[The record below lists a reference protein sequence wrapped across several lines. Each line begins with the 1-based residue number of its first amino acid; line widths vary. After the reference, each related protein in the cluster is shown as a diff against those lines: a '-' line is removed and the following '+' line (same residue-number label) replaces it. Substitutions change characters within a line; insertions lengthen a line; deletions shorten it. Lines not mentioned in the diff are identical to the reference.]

1 MKLTVGQALVEARA
15 FGLARLDAQLLLGR
29 QLGRPRTWLL
39 AHDDAVLEPLAF
51 QAFITNCDR
60 RAQGVPL
67 AYLTGEREFHGLT
80 LAVSPAVLVPR
91 PDTET
96 LVDWALELLQCQPH
110 TATPHVLDLG
120 TGSGAI
126 ALAIKRAWPGAQVL
140 ATDASAAALE
150 VAQANAQRL
159 GLTITFRLGS
169 WWQAVAGEAF
179 DLVLSNPP
187 YVAEADPHLEA
198 LRHEP
203 RQALVSGPAGLD
215 DLKLI
220 IAGAGLHLRGQGRL
234 LVEHGAGQAAAVV
247 GLMAEAG
254 LAAVGTRRD
263 LAGLDRCSGAQR
275 ATGARHSSDAPAPH
289 PPIKRGHSA
298 RGIGG
303 IFNANLLSTLPC
315 CGIG

>member
-1 MKLTVGQALVEARA
+1 MKLTVAHALIQARA
-15 FGLARLDAQLLLGR
+15 FGLARLDACVLLGH
-29 QLGRPRTWLL
+29 QIGRPRTWLL

-51 QAFITNCDR
+51 QSFIANCDR
-60 RAQGVPL
+60 RAHGVPL

-96 LVDWALELLQCQPH
+96 LVDWALELLQGPPH
-110 TATPHVLDLG
+110 IAAPKVLDLG

-126 ALAIKRAWPGAQVL
+126 ALAIKRAWPGARVL

-159 GLTITFRLGS
+159 GLAITFRLGS
-169 WWQAVAGEAF
+169 WWQAVAGEVF

-187 YVAEADPHLEA
+187 YVAEADAHLEA

-220 IAGAGLHLRGQGRL
+220 IASAGLHLRGQGRL

-254 LAAVGTRRD
+254 LAAVGTRGD
-263 LAGLDRCSGAQR
+263 LAGLDRCSAAQR
-275 ATGARHSSDAPAPH
+275 ATGARHSNDAPAPH
-289 PPIKRGHSA
+289 P
-298 RGIGG
+298 
-303 IFNANLLSTLPC
+303 L
-315 CGIG
+315 